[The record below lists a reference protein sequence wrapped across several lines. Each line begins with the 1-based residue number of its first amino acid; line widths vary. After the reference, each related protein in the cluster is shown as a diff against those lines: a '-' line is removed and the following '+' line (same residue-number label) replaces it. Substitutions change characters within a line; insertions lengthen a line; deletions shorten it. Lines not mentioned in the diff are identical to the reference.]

1 MDVLQLF
8 WVIIYGYLFF
18 WCAYLFVFA
27 IGGVFYNKPKRS
39 HISSQSNFAILVPAY
54 KEDAIILSTV
64 EENLKI
70 NFQASRFKIF
80 VIADSLQQKTLELL
94 KKMPIELIQV
104 SFINST
110 KAKAI
115 NAALPIV
122 QQEEFSH
129 VVVLDAD
136 NVMAPDFL
144 DCVDHSIIK
153 DNGNTAIQAHRLA
166 KNTNSTIALL
176 DAINEEIGNNIFRK
190 GHVSLGFSSA
200 LIGSGMIFSTA
211 LYERLMASISYVAI
225 EDKMLEFTLLKENIK
240 VSYLDSAF
248 VYDEKVVRQEQ
259 FTGQRSRWISNRLYF
274 LKSEAYTSFLKLA
287 RLDFDYFDKWLQAL
301 IPQKIMLINYVLLF
315 SLASFIF
322 SNNILPVLLL
332 LIILLV
338 TFGISIPKRYYN
350 LRLFNALL
358 GIPFLAYRMMGILL
372 KISKVDPSKF
382 NVTVKE
388 VKS

>member
-1 MDVLQLF
+1 MVDTSKYIDYSIVNPADLSRDLQMNVCQRCHLQGVAILKDGKNFDDFRPAMPLTDVMDVFLPEYDGNETQF
-8 WVIIYGYLFF
+8 IM
-18 WCAYLFVFA
+18 
-27 IGGVFYNKPKRS
+27 
-39 HISSQSNFAILVPAY
+39 
-54 KEDAIILSTV
+54 
-64 EENLKI
+64 
-70 NFQASRFKIF
+70 AS
-80 VIADSLQQKTLELL
+80 
-94 KKMPIELIQV
+94 
-104 SFINST
+104 
-110 KAKAI
+110 
-115 NAALPIV
+115 
-122 QQEEFSH
+122 
-129 VVVLDAD
+129 
-136 NVMAPDFL
+136 
-144 DCVDHSIIK
+144 
-153 DNGNTAIQAHRLA
+153 QAHRLA